1 MATMRIVR
9 LLLIVVG
16 VLTVGYGVAQM
27 WDFARADQVSIVL
40 WLALGLIAH
49 DAIIAPVALGVA
61 WLVRRVLPRDW
72 WKPVLLALAY
82 TNILLLLALPVILP
96 RPAGQYPDNPTV
108 LDRNYGLGL
117 TVAIIAVWVGVFA
130 VMVLPRRIGRP
141 RPHA

>member
-1 MATMRIVR
+1 MTTRVIRV
-9 LLLIVVG
+9 LLIIVG
-16 VLTVGYGVAQM
+16 VLAIANGVALI
-27 WDFARADQVSIVL
+27 WDFSRSDQVSIVL

-49 DAIIAPVALGVA
+49 DAILAPVALGVA
-61 WLVRRVLPRDW
+61 WLVRRVLPPDW

-117 TVAIIAVWVGVFA
+117 MVAIIAVWVGVFA
-130 VMVLPRRIGRP
+130 VMVLPRRLGRS
-141 RPHA
+141 RPQA